1 MGMAGSEWTERIVVV
16 DAYLKAQYALMQV
29 ATGGEADT
37 EILCKLDDV
46 RRRRIAF
53 TQFPP
58 SIFQEA
64 SRFSTTAVE
73 EAIVFLELSLKARQ
87 NDTLLADWLKVF
99 EFKNLTIDIDRKL
112 GLAVDPDHDVFVV
125 GGANAVSILSNLRD
139 RQYQR
144 LLDLQDL
151 PTATDEADR
160 SSGEGIEQLDR
171 VLRRLPNI
179 ISVRPER
186 VHVLGDLDPAL
197 SSKVLSQVDERLKL
211 LYVGRNTTELMAQLW
226 TTQLIRNLP
235 ALVRQ
240 GRSLLNLKDTL
251 RGRPAVVVGAGPSL
265 DEAIPLLCEVANH
278 VTIIVAFKALRA
290 VVAGGISPDFVVC
303 LDPKQKVRH
312 LEGVDL
318 SKVGCFVI
326 EAACEDEMLSV
337 AAGSPLVPFVASDL
351 TAELVR
357 ELKMIEVPLV
367 GTAGSAVHAAIQL
380 GLTLGCE
387 HIYLAGT
394 DFGFPQDRLYAT
406 GAGTGDRFAVSSD
419 GKSYSRQPLDS
430 HFRAGRLIQ
439 VDANDGSV
447 IAASLEMIKF
457 REWVERVIAQ
467 QAEASTPVRFYN
479 LARQGAVIAG
489 AEFVDSICIDPNAIT
504 PKPAVESVLKM
515 TQAISKIKLSDLP
528 AKLRRRM
535 DRIRALR
542 ESCNSVLD
550 RASKGHDFFRDLE
563 RIQVESKKVIE
574 VSTIMNEK
582 LMTLDEYTDR
592 VENRSRAESDQLL
605 LGLIRHTRQA
615 ADDLLKVYSDV
626 IRRLSAK
633 V

>member
-1 MGMAGSEWTERIVVV
+1 MAGSEWAERVVVV
-16 DAYLKAQYALMQV
+16 DIYLRAQYALMHA
-29 ATGGEADT
+29 ATSGEVDA
-37 EILCKLDDV
+37 EILLKLDEV
-46 RRRRIAF
+46 RRRRVAF
-53 TQFPP
+53 TKFPP

-64 SRFSTTAVE
+64 SRFSATAVE

-87 NDTLLADWLKVF
+87 NDALLADWLNTV
-99 EFKNLTIDIDRKL
+99 EFRGITSEIDRKL
-112 GLAVDPDHDVFVV
+112 GIAADPDHDVYVV
-125 GGANAVSILSNLRD
+125 GGANAALISANLRE
-139 RQYQR
+139 RR
-144 LLDLQDL
+144 FTRILDAKDFISS
-151 PTATDEADR
+151 AGETDDGT
-160 SSGEGIEQLDR
+160 SVDIEQLDR
-171 VLRRLPNI
+171 LLQRLPNI
-179 ISVRPER
+179 IAVRPEH
-186 VHVLGDLDPAL
+186 VHFLGELE
-197 SSKVLSQVDERLKL
+197 SSRSAKVVSQVDERLKL

-226 TTQLIRNLP
+226 TTQLIRNIP

-240 GRSLLNLKDTL
+240 GRSLLHLKGAL

-265 DEAIPLLCEVANH
+265 DQAIPVLRDVASH
-278 VTIIVAFKALRA
+278 VTIIVAFKALRT

-337 AAGSPLVPFVASDL
+337 AAGSPLLPFVASDL

-357 ELKMIEVPLV
+357 DLKMIEVPLI

-380 GLTLGCE
+380 GLILGCE

-406 GAGTGDRFAVSSD
+406 GAGTGDRFVVSAD

-430 HFRAGRLIQ
+430 HFRAGGLVR
-439 VDANDGSV
+439 VAANDGSV
-447 IAASLEMIKF
+447 VSASLEMIKF

-467 QAEASTPVRFYN
+467 QAAASTPVHFYN

-489 AEFVDSICIDPNAIT
+489 AEFVESIGINFDALAL
-504 PKPAVESVLKM
+504 KPSMTSLLEA
-515 TQAISKIKLSDLP
+515 TQAVSKIKFSDLP

-542 ESCNSVLD
+542 DSCTSVLD
-550 RASKGHDFFRDLE
+550 RSRKGHDFSRDLE
-563 RIQVESKKVIE
+563 RIQSESKKVIE

-592 VENRSRAESDQLL
+592 VETRSRAESDQLL

-615 ADDLLKVYSDV
+615 ADDLLEEYSDV
-626 IRRLSAK
+626 LRRLVAK

>member
-1 MGMAGSEWTERIVVV
+1 MAGSEWAERIVVV
-16 DAYLKAQYALMQV
+16 DAYLKAQYALMHA
-29 ATGGEADT
+29 ATSGEVDA

-406 GAGTGDRFAVSSD
+406 DAGTGDRFAVSSD

>member
-1 MGMAGSEWTERIVVV
+1 MAGSEWAERIVVV
-16 DAYLKAQYALMQV
+16 DVYLRAQYALMHA
-29 ATGGEADT
+29 ATSGDIDS
-37 EILCKLDDV
+37 EILRNLDEV
-46 RRRRIAF
+46 RRRRVAF

-58 SIFQEA
+58 RIFQEA
-64 SRFSTTAVE
+64 SRFSATAVE

-87 NDTLLADWLKVF
+87 NDALLADWLTTF
-99 EFKNLTIDIDRKL
+99 EFKGITGEIDRKL
-112 GLAVDPDHDVFVV
+112 GLAADPDHDVYIV
-125 GGANAVSILSNLRD
+125 GGANAALILSELRE
-139 RQYQR
+139 RRYQR
-144 LLDLQDL
+144 ILNLQDFVI
-151 PTATDEADR
+151 TADEIGRVVNVDT
-160 SSGEGIEQLDR
+160 ENLDR
-171 VLRRLPNI
+171 VLQCLPNI
-179 ISVRPER
+179 VAVRPER
-186 VHVLGDLDPAL
+186 VHILGDLAPDL
-197 SSKVLSQVDERLKL
+197 SQRVLSQVDERLKL

-226 TTQLIRNLP
+226 TTHLIRNIP
-235 ALVRQ
+235 ALMRQ
-240 GRSLLNLKDTL
+240 GRSLLHLKGAL

-265 DEAIPLLCEVANH
+265 DQAIPLLRDVAGH

-318 SKVGCFVI
+318 SRVGCFVI

-337 AAGSPLVPFVASDL
+337 AASSPLVPFVASDL

-357 ELKMIEVPLV
+357 ELKLIEVPLV

-380 GLTLGCE
+380 GLILGCE

-406 GAGTGDRFAVSSD
+406 GAGTGDRFVVSAD

-430 HFRAGRLIQ
+430 HFRAGGLVQ
-439 VDANDGSV
+439 VAANDGSV
-447 IAASLEMIKF
+447 VRASLEMIKF

-467 QAEASTPVRFYN
+467 QAAASEPVRFYN

-489 AEFVDSICIDPNAIT
+489 AEFVESIRIDFDALALKPSIT
-504 PKPAVESVLKM
+504 SLLEATHTV
-515 TQAISKIKLSDLP
+515 SKIKFSDLP

-542 ESCNSVLD
+542 DSCTSVLD
-550 RASKGHDFFRDLE
+550 RSRKGHDFSRDLE
-563 RIQVESKKVIE
+563 RIQSESKKVIE
-574 VSTIMNEK
+574 VSTVMNEK

-615 ADDLLKVYSDV
+615 ADDLLEVYSDV
-626 IRRLSAK
+626 IRRLTSK

>member
-1 MGMAGSEWTERIVVV
+1 VAGSEWAERIVVV
-16 DAYLKAQYALMQV
+16 DVYLRAQYALMHA
-29 ATGGEADT
+29 ATSGDIDS
-37 EILCKLDDV
+37 EILRNLDEI
-46 RRRRIAF
+46 RRRRVAF

-64 SRFSTTAVE
+64 SRFSATAVE

-87 NDTLLADWLKVF
+87 NDALLADWLKTF
-99 EFKNLTIDIDRKL
+99 EFKGITGEIDRKL
-112 GLAVDPDHDVFVV
+112 GLAADPDHDVYIV
-125 GGANAVSILSNLRD
+125 GGANAALILSELRE
-139 RQYQR
+139 RRYQR
-144 LLDLQDL
+144 ILNLQDFVI
-151 PTATDEADR
+151 TADAIGRVVNVDTEN
-160 SSGEGIEQLDR
+160 LDR
-171 VLRRLPNI
+171 VLQCLPNI
-179 ISVRPER
+179 VAVRPER
-186 VHVLGDLDPAL
+186 VHILGDLAPDL
-197 SSKVLSQVDERLKL
+197 SQRVLSQVDERLKL

-226 TTQLIRNLP
+226 TTHLIRNIP
-235 ALVRQ
+235 ALMRQ
-240 GRSLLNLKDTL
+240 GRSLLHLKGAL

-265 DEAIPLLCEVANH
+265 DQAIPLLRDVAGH

-318 SKVGCFVI
+318 SRVGCFVI

-337 AAGSPLVPFVASDL
+337 AASSPLVPFVASDL

-357 ELKMIEVPLV
+357 ELKLIEVPLV

-380 GLTLGCE
+380 GLILGCE

-406 GAGTGDRFAVSSD
+406 GAGTGDRFVVSVD

-430 HFRAGRLIQ
+430 HFRAGGLVQ
-439 VDANDGSV
+439 VAANDGSV
-447 IAASLEMIKF
+447 VRASLEMIKF

-467 QAEASTPVRFYN
+467 QAAASEPVRFYN

-489 AEFVDSICIDPNAIT
+489 AEFVESIRIDFDALALKPSIT
-504 PKPAVESVLKM
+504 SLLEATHTV
-515 TQAISKIKLSDLP
+515 SKIKFSDLP

-542 ESCNSVLD
+542 DSCTSVLD
-550 RASKGHDFFRDLE
+550 RSRKGHDFSRDLE
-563 RIQVESKKVIE
+563 RIQSESKKVIE
-574 VSTIMNEK
+574 VSTVMNEK

-615 ADDLLKVYSDV
+615 ADDLLEVYSDV
-626 IRRLSAK
+626 IRRLTSK

>member
-1 MGMAGSEWTERIVVV
+1 MAGSEWAERIVVV
-16 DAYLKAQYALMQV
+16 DVYLRAQYALMHA
-29 ATGGEADT
+29 ATSGDIDS
-37 EILCKLDDV
+37 EILRNLDEV
-46 RRRRIAF
+46 RRRRVAF

-58 SIFQEA
+58 RIFQEA
-64 SRFSTTAVE
+64 SRFSATAVE

-87 NDTLLADWLKVF
+87 NDALLADWLKTF
-99 EFKNLTIDIDRKL
+99 EFKGITGEIDRKL
-112 GLAVDPDHDVFVV
+112 GLAADPDHDVYIV
-125 GGANAVSILSNLRD
+125 GGANAALILSELRE
-139 RQYQR
+139 RRYQR
-144 LLDLQDL
+144 ILNLQDFVI
-151 PTATDEADR
+151 TADEIGRVVNVDT
-160 SSGEGIEQLDR
+160 ENLDR
-171 VLRRLPNI
+171 VLQCLPNI
-179 ISVRPER
+179 VEVRPER
-186 VHVLGDLDPAL
+186 VHILGDLAPDL
-197 SSKVLSQVDERLKL
+197 SQRVLSQVDERLKL

-226 TTQLIRNLP
+226 TTHLIRNIP
-235 ALVRQ
+235 ALMRQ
-240 GRSLLNLKDTL
+240 GRSLLHLKGAL

-265 DEAIPLLCEVANH
+265 DQAIPLLRDVAGH

-318 SKVGCFVI
+318 SRVGCFVI

-337 AAGSPLVPFVASDL
+337 AASSPLVPFVASDL

-357 ELKMIEVPLV
+357 ELKLIEVPLV

-380 GLTLGCE
+380 GLILGCE

-406 GAGTGDRFAVSSD
+406 GAGTGDRFVVSAD

-430 HFRAGRLIQ
+430 HFRAGGLVQ
-439 VDANDGSV
+439 VAANDGSV
-447 IAASLEMIKF
+447 VRASLEMIKF

-467 QAEASTPVRFYN
+467 QAAASEPVRFYN

-489 AEFVDSICIDPNAIT
+489 AEFVESIRIDFDALALKPSIT
-504 PKPAVESVLKM
+504 SLLEATHTV
-515 TQAISKIKLSDLP
+515 SKIKFSDLP

-542 ESCNSVLD
+542 DSCTSVLD
-550 RASKGHDFFRDLE
+550 RSRKGHDFSRDLE
-563 RIQVESKKVIE
+563 RIQSESKKVIE
-574 VSTIMNEK
+574 VSTVMNEK

-615 ADDLLKVYSDV
+615 ADDLLEVYSDV
-626 IRRLSAK
+626 IRRLTSK

>member
-1 MGMAGSEWTERIVVV
+1 MAGSEWAERIVVV
-16 DAYLKAQYALMQV
+16 DVYLRAQYALMHA
-29 ATGGEADT
+29 ATSGDIDS
-37 EILCKLDDV
+37 EILRNLDEI
-46 RRRRIAF
+46 RRRRVAF

-64 SRFSTTAVE
+64 SRFSATAVE

-87 NDTLLADWLKVF
+87 NDALLADWLKTF
-99 EFKNLTIDIDRKL
+99 EFKGITGEIDRKL
-112 GLAVDPDHDVFVV
+112 GLAADPDHDVYIVS
-125 GGANAVSILSNLRD
+125 GANAALILSDLRE
-139 RQYQR
+139 RRYQR
-144 LLDLQDL
+144 ILNLQDFVI
-151 PTATDEADR
+151 TADEIGRVVNVDT
-160 SSGEGIEQLDR
+160 ENLDR
-171 VLRRLPNI
+171 VLQCLPNI
-179 ISVRPER
+179 VAVRPER
-186 VHVLGDLDPAL
+186 VHILGDLAPDM
-197 SSKVLSQVDERLKL
+197 SQRVLSQVDERLKL

-226 TTQLIRNLP
+226 TTHLIRNIP
-235 ALVRQ
+235 ALMRQ
-240 GRSLLNLKDTL
+240 GRSLLHLKGAL

-265 DEAIPLLCEVANH
+265 DQAIPLLRDVAGH

-318 SKVGCFVI
+318 SRVGCFVI

-337 AAGSPLVPFVASDL
+337 AASSPLVPFVASDL

-357 ELKMIEVPLV
+357 ELKLIEVPLV

-380 GLTLGCE
+380 GLILGCE

-406 GAGTGDRFAVSSD
+406 GAGTGDRFVVSAD

-430 HFRAGRLIQ
+430 HFRAGGLVQ
-439 VDANDGSV
+439 VAANDGSFV
-447 IAASLEMIKF
+447 SASLEMIKF

-467 QAEASTPVRFYN
+467 QAAASESVRFYN

-489 AEFVDSICIDPNAIT
+489 AEFVESIRIDFDALALKPSIT
-504 PKPAVESVLKM
+504 SLLEATHTV
-515 TQAISKIKLSDLP
+515 SKIKFSDLP

-542 ESCNSVLD
+542 DSCTSVLD
-550 RASKGHDFFRDLE
+550 RSRKGHDFSRDLE
-563 RIQVESKKVIE
+563 RIQSESKKVIE

-615 ADDLLKVYSDV
+615 ADDLLEVYSDV
-626 IRRLSAK
+626 IRRLTSK

>member
-1 MGMAGSEWTERIVVV
+1 MAPDLSE
-16 DAYLKAQYALMQV
+16 
-29 ATGGEADT
+29 
-37 EILCKLDDV
+37 
-46 RRRRIAF
+46 
-53 TQFPP
+53 
-58 SIFQEA
+58 
-64 SRFSTTAVE
+64 
-73 EAIVFLELSLKARQ
+73 
-87 NDTLLADWLKVF
+87 
-99 EFKNLTIDIDRKL
+99 
-112 GLAVDPDHDVFVV
+112 
-125 GGANAVSILSNLRD
+125 
-139 RQYQR
+139 
-144 LLDLQDL
+144 
-151 PTATDEADR
+151 
-160 SSGEGIEQLDR
+160 
-171 VLRRLPNI
+171 
-179 ISVRPER
+179 
-186 VHVLGDLDPAL
+186 
-197 SSKVLSQVDERLKL
+197 KVLSQVDERLKL

-226 TTQLIRNLP
+226 TTQLIRNIP

-240 GRSLLNLKDTL
+240 GRSLLHLKDAL
-251 RGRPAVVVGAGPSL
+251 RGRAAVVVGAGPSL
-265 DEAIPLLCEVANH
+265 DEAIPLLREVAGH

-290 VVAGGISPDFVVC
+290 LVAGGVSPDFVVC

-318 SKVGCFVI
+318 SQVGCFVI

-337 AAGSPLVPFVASDL
+337 AASAPLVPFVASDL

-380 GLTLGCE
+380 GLILGCE

-394 DFGFPQDRLYAT
+394 DFGFPHDRLYAT
-406 GAGTGDRFAVSSD
+406 GAGTGDRFVVSAD

-430 HFRAGRLIQ
+430 HFRAGGLLH
-439 VDANDGSV
+439 VEANDGSV
-447 IAASLEMIKF
+447 IGASLEMIKF

-467 QAEASTPVRFYN
+467 QADTSSPVHFYN

-489 AEFVDSICIDPNAIT
+489 AKAVESICIDLDTLSLKPSIT
-504 PKPAVESVLKM
+504 SMLEATRAV
-515 TQAISKIKLSDLP
+515 SKVKFNDLP
-528 AKLRRRM
+528 TKLRRRM

-542 ESCNSVLD
+542 DSCNSVLD
-550 RASKGHDFFRDLE
+550 RSRKGQDFSRDLE
-563 RIQVESKKVIE
+563 RIQSESKKVIE

-615 ADDLLKVYSDV
+615 ADDLLEVYSDV
-626 IRRLSAK
+626 IRRLVAK

>member
-1 MGMAGSEWTERIVVV
+1 MAGSEWAERIVVV
-16 DAYLKAQYALMQV
+16 DAYLKAQYALMHA
-29 ATGGEADT
+29 ATSGEVDA

-87 NDTLLADWLKVF
+87 NETLLADWLKVF

-151 PTATDEADR
+151 PIATDEADR
-160 SSGEGIEQLDR
+160 SSGKEIEQLDR
-171 VLRRLPNI
+171 VLQHLPNI
-179 ISVRPER
+179 IAVRPER
-186 VHVLGDLDPAL
+186 VHVLGDLESAL
-197 SSKVLSQVDERLKL
+197 SAKVLSQVDERLKL

-226 TTQLIRNLP
+226 TTQLIRNIP

-240 GRSLLNLKDTL
+240 GRSLLHLKDSL
-251 RGRPAVVVGAGPSL
+251 RGRSAVVVGAGPSL
-265 DEAIPLLCEVANH
+265 DEAIPLLRAVADH

-290 VVAGGISPDFVVC
+290 VVAGGVSPDFVVC

-326 EAACEDEMLSV
+326 EAACEDEMLSA

-357 ELKMIEVPLV
+357 ELKMIEAPLV

-380 GLTLGCE
+380 GLILGCE

-394 DFGFPQDRLYAT
+394 DFGFPEDRLYAT
-406 GAGTGDRFAVSSD
+406 GAGTGDRFAVSAD

-430 HFRAGRLIQ
+430 HFRAGGLIQ

-447 IAASLEMIKF
+447 IGASLEMIKF
-457 REWVERVIAQ
+457 REWVERVIAL
-467 QAEASTPVRFYN
+467 QAGASTPVQFYN

-489 AEFVDSICIDPNAIT
+489 AEFVDSIRIASGVVD
-504 PKPAVESVLKM
+504 PKPTVASILRRTKP
-515 TQAISKIKLSDLP
+515 ISKVKFSDLTT
-528 AKLRRRM
+528 KLRRRM

-542 ESCNSVLD
+542 DSCNSVLD
-550 RASKGHDFFRDLE
+550 RARKGHDFSRDLE
-563 RIQVESKKVIE
+563 RIQAESKKVIE

-615 ADDLLKVYSDV
+615 ADDLLEVYSDV
-626 IRRLSAK
+626 IRRLAAK

>member
-1 MGMAGSEWTERIVVV
+1 MAGSEWAERIVVV
-16 DAYLKAQYALMQV
+16 DAYLKAQYALMHA

-37 EILCKLDDV
+37 DILCKLDDV

-73 EAIVFLELSLKARQ
+73 EAIIFLELSLKARQ
-87 NDTLLADWLKVF
+87 NDALLADWLKVF
-99 EFKNLTIDIDRKL
+99 EFKSLTIDIDRKL

-125 GGANAVSILSNLRD
+125 GGTDAASILSNLRD

-151 PTATDEADR
+151 PIVTDEADR
-160 SSGEGIEQLDR
+160 SSGKEIEQLDR
-171 VLRRLPNI
+171 VLQRLPNI
-179 ISVRPER
+179 IAVRPER
-186 VHVLGDLDPAL
+186 VHVLGDLEPAL
-197 SSKVLSQVDERLKL
+197 SAKVLSHVDERLKL

-226 TTQLIRNLP
+226 TTQLIRNIP

-240 GRSLLNLKDTL
+240 GRSLLHLKDTL

-265 DEAIPLLCEVANH
+265 DEAIPVLREVAGH

-326 EAACEDEMLSV
+326 EAACEDEMLS
-337 AAGSPLVPFVASDL
+337 AAASAPLVPFVASDL

-367 GTAGSAVHAAIQL
+367 GTAGSAVHAAIQF
-380 GLTLGCE
+380 GLILGCGQ
-387 HIYLAGT
+387 IYLAGT
-394 DFGFPQDRLYAT
+394 DFGFPKDRLCAT
-406 GAGTGDRFAVSSD
+406 GAGTGDRFVVSAD

-430 HFRAGRLIQ
+430 HFRAGGLIP
-439 VDANDGSV
+439 VDANDGST
-447 IAASLEMIKF
+447 IGASLEMIKF

-489 AEFVDSICIDPNAIT
+489 AEFVDSICIDLNAIT
-504 PKPAVESVLKM
+504 PKPSVESVLRV
-515 TQAISKIKLSDLP
+515 TQAISKVKLSELP

-550 RASKGHDFFRDLE
+550 RARKGHDFSRDLE

-615 ADDLLKVYSDV
+615 ADDLLEVYSDV
-626 IRRLSAK
+626 IRRLAAK

>member
-1 MGMAGSEWTERIVVV
+1 MAGSEWAERIVVIEE
-16 DAYLKAQYALMQV
+16 YLKSQYALMHA
-29 ATGGEADT
+29 ATNGANDF
-37 EILCKLDDV
+37 EILRNLDEV
-46 RRRRIAF
+46 RRRRVAF

-64 SRFSTTAVE
+64 SRFSATAVE

-87 NDTLLADWLKVF
+87 NDALLADWLKTL
-99 EFKNLTIDIDRKL
+99 EFKGITGEIDRKL
-112 GLAVDPDHDVFVV
+112 GLTADPDHDVYVV
-125 GGANAVSILSNLRD
+125 GGANAALISANLRE
-139 RQYQR
+139 RR
-144 LLDLQDL
+144 FKRILDVQDFI
-151 PTATDEADR
+151 PI
-160 SSGEGIEQLDR
+160 SGETDDGTSVDVEQLDR
-171 VLRRLPNI
+171 LLQRLPNI
-179 ISVRPER
+179 VAVRPER
-186 VHVLGDLDPAL
+186 VHFLGDLTPDL
-197 SSKVLSQVDERLKL
+197 SQKVLSQVDERLKL

-226 TTQLIRNLP
+226 TTQLIRNIP

-240 GRSLLNLKDTL
+240 GRSLLHLKDAL
-251 RGRPAVVVGAGPSL
+251 RGRAAVVVGAGPSL
-265 DEAIPLLCEVANH
+265 DEAIPLLREVAGH

-290 VVAGGISPDFVVC
+290 LVAGGVSPDFVVC

-318 SKVGCFVI
+318 SQVGCFVI

-337 AAGSPLVPFVASDL
+337 AASSPLVPFVASDL

-357 ELKMIEVPLV
+357 ELKLIEVPLV

-380 GLTLGCE
+380 GLILGCE

-406 GAGTGDRFAVSSD
+406 GAGTGDRFVVSAD

-430 HFRAGRLIQ
+430 HFRAGGLVQ
-439 VDANDGSV
+439 VAANDGSV
-447 IAASLEMIKF
+447 VRASLEMIKF

-467 QAEASTPVRFYN
+467 QAAASEPVRFYN

-489 AEFVDSICIDPNAIT
+489 AEFVESIRVDFDALALKPSIT
-504 PKPAVESVLKM
+504 SLLEATHTV
-515 TQAISKIKLSDLP
+515 SKIKFSDLP

-542 ESCNSVLD
+542 DSCTSVLD
-550 RASKGHDFFRDLE
+550 RSRKGHDFSRDLE
-563 RIQVESKKVIE
+563 RIQSESKKVIE
-574 VSTIMNEK
+574 VSTVMNEK

-615 ADDLLKVYSDV
+615 ADDLLEVYSDV
-626 IRRLSAK
+626 IRRLASK

>member
-1 MGMAGSEWTERIVVV
+1 MAGSEWAERIVVV
-16 DAYLKAQYALMQV
+16 DVYLRAQYALMHA
-29 ATGGEADT
+29 ATSGDIDS
-37 EILCKLDDV
+37 EILRNLDEV
-46 RRRRIAF
+46 RRRRVAF

-58 SIFQEA
+58 RIFQEA
-64 SRFSTTAVE
+64 SRFSATAVE

-87 NDTLLADWLKVF
+87 NDALLADWLTTF
-99 EFKNLTIDIDRKL
+99 GFKGITGEIDRKL
-112 GLAVDPDHDVFVV
+112 GLAADPDHDVYIV
-125 GGANAVSILSNLRD
+125 GGANAALILSELRE
-139 RQYQR
+139 RRYQR
-144 LLDLQDL
+144 ILNLQDFVI
-151 PTATDEADR
+151 TADEIGRVVNVDT
-160 SSGEGIEQLDR
+160 ENLDR
-171 VLRRLPNI
+171 VLQCLPNI
-179 ISVRPER
+179 VAVRPER
-186 VHVLGDLDPAL
+186 VHILGDLAPDL
-197 SSKVLSQVDERLKL
+197 SQKVLSQVDERLKL

-226 TTQLIRNLP
+226 TTQLIRNIP

-240 GRSLLNLKDTL
+240 GRSLLHLQGAL

-265 DEAIPLLCEVANH
+265 DQAIPLLRDVAGH

-318 SKVGCFVI
+318 SRVGCFVI
-326 EAACEDEMLSV
+326 EAACEDETLSV
-337 AAGSPLVPFVASDL
+337 AASSPLVPFVASDL

-357 ELKMIEVPLV
+357 ELKLIEVPLV

-380 GLTLGCE
+380 GLILGCE

-406 GAGTGDRFAVSSD
+406 GAGTGDRFVVSAD

-430 HFRAGRLIQ
+430 HFRAGGLVQ
-439 VDANDGSV
+439 VAANDGSV
-447 IAASLEMIKF
+447 VRASLEMIKF

-467 QAEASTPVRFYN
+467 QAAASEPVRFYN

-489 AEFVDSICIDPNAIT
+489 AEFVESIRVDFDALALKPSIT
-504 PKPAVESVLKM
+504 SLLEATHTV
-515 TQAISKIKLSDLP
+515 SKIKFSDLP

-542 ESCNSVLD
+542 DSCTSVLD
-550 RASKGHDFFRDLE
+550 RSRKGHDFSRDLE
-563 RIQVESKKVIE
+563 RIQSESKKVIE
-574 VSTIMNEK
+574 VSTVMNEK

-615 ADDLLKVYSDV
+615 ADDLLEVYSDV
-626 IRRLSAK
+626 IRRLASK

>member
-1 MGMAGSEWTERIVVV
+1 MAGSEWTERIVVV
-16 DAYLKAQYALMQV
+16 DEYLKSQYALMHA
-29 ATGGEADT
+29 ATSGESDSD
-37 EILCKLDDV
+37 ILRKLDSV
-46 RRRRIAF
+46 RKRRISF

-64 SRFSTTAVE
+64 SRFSATAVE

-87 NDTLLADWLKVF
+87 NDSLLVDWLKSF
-99 EFKNLTIDIDRKL
+99 EFKGITPDIDRKL
-112 GLAVDPDHDVFVV
+112 GLTADPDHDVYIV
-125 GGANAVSILSNLRD
+125 GGANAALILSDLRE
-139 RQYQR
+139 RRYQR
-144 LLDLQDL
+144 ILSLQDFVM
-151 PTATDEADR
+151 TADEAGCEVSVDT
-160 SSGEGIEQLDR
+160 ENLDR
-171 VLRRLPNI
+171 VLQRLPNI
-179 ISVRPER
+179 VAVRPER
-186 VHVLGDLDPAL
+186 VHILGDLAPDL
-197 SSKVLSQVDERLKL
+197 SEKVLSQVDERLKL

-226 TTQLIRNLP
+226 TTQLIRNIP

-240 GRSLLNLKDTL
+240 GRSLLHLKDAL
-251 RGRPAVVVGAGPSL
+251 RGRAAVVVGAGPSL
-265 DEAIPLLCEVANH
+265 DEAIPLLREVAGH

-290 VVAGGISPDFVVC
+290 LVAGGVSPDFVVC

-318 SKVGCFVI
+318 SQVGCFVI

-337 AAGSPLVPFVASDL
+337 AASAPLVPFVASDL

-380 GLTLGCE
+380 GLILGCE

-394 DFGFPQDRLYAT
+394 DFGFPHDRLYAT
-406 GAGTGDRFAVSSD
+406 GAGTGDRFVVSAD

-430 HFRAGRLIQ
+430 HFRAGGLLH
-439 VDANDGSV
+439 VEANDGSV
-447 IAASLEMIKF
+447 IGASLEMIKF

-467 QAEASTPVRFYN
+467 QADTSSPVHFYN

-489 AEFVDSICIDPNAIT
+489 AKAVESICIDLDTLSLKPSIT
-504 PKPAVESVLKM
+504 SMLEATRAV
-515 TQAISKIKLSDLP
+515 SKVKFNDLP
-528 AKLRRRM
+528 TKLRRRM

-542 ESCNSVLD
+542 DSCNSVLD
-550 RASKGHDFFRDLE
+550 RSRKGQDFSRDLE
-563 RIQVESKKVIE
+563 RIQSESKKVIE

-615 ADDLLKVYSDV
+615 ADDLLEVYSDV
-626 IRRLSAK
+626 IRRLVAK

>member
-1 MGMAGSEWTERIVVV
+1 MAGSEWAERIVVV
-16 DAYLKAQYALMQV
+16 DVYLRAQYALMHA
-29 ATGGEADT
+29 ATSGDIDS
-37 EILCKLDDV
+37 EILRNLDEI
-46 RRRRIAF
+46 RRRRVAF

-64 SRFSTTAVE
+64 SRFSATAVE

-87 NDTLLADWLKVF
+87 NDALLADWLKTF
-99 EFKNLTIDIDRKL
+99 EFKGITGEIDRKL
-112 GLAVDPDHDVFVV
+112 GLAADPDHDVYIVS
-125 GGANAVSILSNLRD
+125 GANAALILSDLRE
-139 RQYQR
+139 RRYQR
-144 LLDLQDL
+144 ILNLQDFVI
-151 PTATDEADR
+151 TADEIGRVVNVDT
-160 SSGEGIEQLDR
+160 ENLDR
-171 VLRRLPNI
+171 VLQCLPNI
-179 ISVRPER
+179 VAVRPER
-186 VHVLGDLDPAL
+186 VHILGDLAPDL
-197 SSKVLSQVDERLKL
+197 SQRVLSQVDERLKL

-226 TTQLIRNLP
+226 TTHLIRNIP
-235 ALVRQ
+235 ALMRQ
-240 GRSLLNLKDTL
+240 GRSLLHLKGAL

-265 DEAIPLLCEVANH
+265 DQAIPLLRDVAGH

-318 SKVGCFVI
+318 SRVGCFVI

-337 AAGSPLVPFVASDL
+337 AASSPLVPFVASDL

-357 ELKMIEVPLV
+357 ELKLIEVPLV
-367 GTAGSAVHAAIQL
+367 GTAGSAVHAAIQV
-380 GLTLGCE
+380 GLILGCE

-406 GAGTGDRFAVSSD
+406 GAGTGDRFVVSAD

-430 HFRAGRLIQ
+430 HFRAGGLVQ
-439 VDANDGSV
+439 VAANDGSV
-447 IAASLEMIKF
+447 VRASLEMIKF

-467 QAEASTPVRFYN
+467 QAAASEPVRFYN

-489 AEFVDSICIDPNAIT
+489 AEFVESIRIDFDALALKPSIT
-504 PKPAVESVLKM
+504 SLLEATHTV
-515 TQAISKIKLSDLP
+515 SKIKFSDLP

-542 ESCNSVLD
+542 DSCTSVLD
-550 RASKGHDFFRDLE
+550 RSRKGHDFSRDLE
-563 RIQVESKKVIE
+563 RIQSESKKVIE
-574 VSTIMNEK
+574 VSTVMNEK

-615 ADDLLKVYSDV
+615 ADDLLEVYSDV
-626 IRRLSAK
+626 IRRLTSK

>member
-1 MGMAGSEWTERIVVV
+1 MDRSEWAERIIVV
-16 DAYLKAQYALMQV
+16 DAYLKAQYALMHA
-29 ATGGEADT
+29 ATSGEVDA
-37 EILCKLDDV
+37 EILRKLDDV

-151 PTATDEADR
+151 PIATDEADR
-160 SSGEGIEQLDR
+160 SSGKEIEQLDR
-171 VLRRLPNI
+171 VLQHLPNI
-179 ISVRPER
+179 IAVRPER
-186 VHVLGDLDPAL
+186 VHVLGDLESAL
-197 SSKVLSQVDERLKL
+197 SAKVLSQVDERLKL

-235 ALVRQ
+235 ELVRQ
-240 GRSLLNLKDTL
+240 GRSLLPLKDAL
-251 RGRPAVVVGAGPSL
+251 RGRSAVVVGAGPSL
-265 DEAIPLLCEVANH
+265 DETIPLLRAVADH

-290 VVAGGISPDFVVC
+290 VVAGGVSPDFVVC

-326 EAACEDEMLSV
+326 EAACEDEMLSA

-357 ELKMIEVPLV
+357 ELKIIEVPLV
-367 GTAGSAVHAAIQL
+367 GTAGSAVHAAIQF

-406 GAGTGDRFAVSSD
+406 GAGTGDRFAVSAD

-430 HFRAGRLIQ
+430 HFRAGGLIQ
-439 VDANDGSV
+439 VDANDGST
-447 IAASLEMIKF
+447 ISASLEMIKF

-489 AEFVDSICIDPNAIT
+489 AKFVDSIPIDPNAIT
-504 PKPAVESVLKM
+504 PKPSVESVLKV
-515 TQAISKIKLSDLP
+515 TREISKIKPSDLP

-550 RASKGHDFFRDLE
+550 RARKGHDFSRDLE
-563 RIQVESKKVIE
+563 RIQAESKKVIE

-605 LGLIRHTRQA
+605 LSLIRHTRQA
-615 ADDLLKVYSDV
+615 ADDLLEVYSDV
-626 IRRLSAK
+626 IRRIAAK

>member
-1 MGMAGSEWTERIVVV
+1 MAGSEWAERIVVV
-16 DAYLKAQYALMQV
+16 DAYLKAQYALMHA
-29 ATGGEADT
+29 ATSGDVDA

-87 NDTLLADWLKVF
+87 NETLLADWLKVF

-151 PTATDEADR
+151 PIATDEADR
-160 SSGEGIEQLDR
+160 SSGKEIEQLDR
-171 VLRRLPNI
+171 VLQHLPNI
-179 ISVRPER
+179 IAVRPER
-186 VHVLGDLDPAL
+186 VHVLGDLESAL
-197 SSKVLSQVDERLKL
+197 SAKVLSQVDERLKL

-240 GRSLLNLKDTL
+240 GRSLLPLKDAL
-251 RGRPAVVVGAGPSL
+251 RGRSAVVVGAGPSL
-265 DEAIPLLCEVANH
+265 DETIPLLRAVADH

-290 VVAGGISPDFVVC
+290 VVAGGVSPDFVVC

-326 EAACEDEMLSV
+326 EAACEDEMLSA

-357 ELKMIEVPLV
+357 ELKMIEAPLV

-380 GLTLGCE
+380 GLILGCE

-394 DFGFPQDRLYAT
+394 DFGFPEDRLYAT
-406 GAGTGDRFAVSSD
+406 GAGTGDRFAVSAD

-430 HFRAGRLIQ
+430 HFRAGGLIQ

-447 IAASLEMIKF
+447 IGASLEMIKF
-457 REWVERVIAQ
+457 REWVERVIAL
-467 QAEASTPVRFYN
+467 QAGASTPVQFYN

-489 AEFVDSICIDPNAIT
+489 AEFVDSIRIASGVVD
-504 PKPAVESVLKM
+504 PKPTVASILRRTKP
-515 TQAISKIKLSDLP
+515 ISKVKFSDLTT
-528 AKLRRRM
+528 KLRRRM

-542 ESCNSVLD
+542 DSCNSVLD
-550 RASKGHDFFRDLE
+550 RARKGHDFSRDLE
-563 RIQVESKKVIE
+563 RIQAESKKVIE

-615 ADDLLKVYSDV
+615 ADDLLEVYSDV
-626 IRRLSAK
+626 IRRLAAK

>member
-1 MGMAGSEWTERIVVV
+1 MAGSEWAERIVVV
-16 DAYLKAQYALMQV
+16 DVYLRAQYALMHA
-29 ATGGEADT
+29 ATSGDIDS
-37 EILCKLDDV
+37 EILRNLDEV
-46 RRRRIAF
+46 RRRRVAF

-58 SIFQEA
+58 RIFQEA
-64 SRFSTTAVE
+64 SRFSATAVE

-87 NDTLLADWLKVF
+87 NDALLADWLTTF
-99 EFKNLTIDIDRKL
+99 EFKGITGEIDRKL
-112 GLAVDPDHDVFVV
+112 GLAADPDHDVYIV
-125 GGANAVSILSNLRD
+125 GGANAALILSELRE
-139 RQYQR
+139 RRYQR
-144 LLDLQDL
+144 ILNLQDFVI
-151 PTATDEADR
+151 TADEIGRVVNVDT
-160 SSGEGIEQLDR
+160 ENLDR
-171 VLRRLPNI
+171 VLQCLPNI
-179 ISVRPER
+179 VAVRPER
-186 VHVLGDLDPAL
+186 VHILGDLAPDL
-197 SSKVLSQVDERLKL
+197 SQRVLSQVDERLKL

-226 TTQLIRNLP
+226 TTHLIRNIP
-235 ALVRQ
+235 ALMRQ
-240 GRSLLNLKDTL
+240 GRSLLHLKGAL

-265 DEAIPLLCEVANH
+265 DQAIPLLRDVAGH

-318 SKVGCFVI
+318 SRVGCFVI

-337 AAGSPLVPFVASDL
+337 AASSPLVPFVASDL

-357 ELKMIEVPLV
+357 ELKLIEVPLV
-367 GTAGSAVHAAIQL
+367 GTAGSAVHAAIQV
-380 GLTLGCE
+380 GLILGCE

-406 GAGTGDRFAVSSD
+406 GAGTGDRFVVSAD

-430 HFRAGRLIQ
+430 HFRAGGLVQ
-439 VDANDGSV
+439 VAANDGSV
-447 IAASLEMIKF
+447 VRASLEMIKF

-467 QAEASTPVRFYN
+467 QAAASEPVRFYN

-489 AEFVDSICIDPNAIT
+489 AEFVESIRIDFDALALKPSIT
-504 PKPAVESVLKM
+504 SLLEATHTV
-515 TQAISKIKLSDLP
+515 SKIKFSDLP

-542 ESCNSVLD
+542 DSCTSVLD
-550 RASKGHDFFRDLE
+550 RSRKGHDFSRDLE
-563 RIQVESKKVIE
+563 RIQSESKKVIE
-574 VSTIMNEK
+574 VSTVMNEK

-615 ADDLLKVYSDV
+615 ADDLLEVYSDV
-626 IRRLSAK
+626 IRRLTSK

>member
-1 MGMAGSEWTERIVVV
+1 MAGSEWAERIVVV
-16 DAYLKAQYALMQV
+16 DVYLRAQYALMHA
-29 ATGGEADT
+29 ATSGDIDS
-37 EILCKLDDV
+37 EILRNLDEI
-46 RRRRIAF
+46 RRRRVAF

-64 SRFSTTAVE
+64 SRFSATAVE

-87 NDTLLADWLKVF
+87 NDALLADWLKTF
-99 EFKNLTIDIDRKL
+99 EFKGITGEIDRKL
-112 GLAVDPDHDVFVV
+112 GLAADPDHDVYIV
-125 GGANAVSILSNLRD
+125 GGANAALILSELRE
-139 RQYQR
+139 RRYQR
-144 LLDLQDL
+144 ILNLQDFVI
-151 PTATDEADR
+151 TADAIGRVVNVDTEN
-160 SSGEGIEQLDR
+160 LDR
-171 VLRRLPNI
+171 VLQCLPNI
-179 ISVRPER
+179 VAVRPER
-186 VHVLGDLDPAL
+186 VHILGDLAPDL
-197 SSKVLSQVDERLKL
+197 SQRVLSQVDERLKL

-226 TTQLIRNLP
+226 TTHLIRNIP
-235 ALVRQ
+235 ALMRQ
-240 GRSLLNLKDTL
+240 GRSLLHLKGAL

-265 DEAIPLLCEVANH
+265 DQAIPLLRDVAGH

-318 SKVGCFVI
+318 SRVGCFVI

-337 AAGSPLVPFVASDL
+337 AASSPLVPFVASDL

-357 ELKMIEVPLV
+357 ELKLIEVPLV

-380 GLTLGCE
+380 GLILGCE

-406 GAGTGDRFAVSSD
+406 GAGTGDRFVVSVD

-430 HFRAGRLIQ
+430 HFRAGGLVQ
-439 VDANDGSV
+439 VAANDGSV
-447 IAASLEMIKF
+447 VRASLEMIKF

-467 QAEASTPVRFYN
+467 QAAASEPVRFYN

-489 AEFVDSICIDPNAIT
+489 AEFVESIRIDFDALALKPSIT
-504 PKPAVESVLKM
+504 SLLEATHTV
-515 TQAISKIKLSDLP
+515 SKIKFSDLP

-542 ESCNSVLD
+542 DSCTSVLD
-550 RASKGHDFFRDLE
+550 RSRKGHDFSRDLE
-563 RIQVESKKVIE
+563 RIQSESKKVIE
-574 VSTIMNEK
+574 VSTVMNEK

-615 ADDLLKVYSDV
+615 ADDLLEVYSDV
-626 IRRLSAK
+626 IRRLTSK